1 LRKIW
6 ILVISAVV
14 VFSSCLGIT
23 PQNGTVSG
31 IVTDIAGNPLI
42 GATVMIQ
49 STSYGAMTDRE
60 GSFVISD
67 IPIGYYTIVA
77 QMVGMSAETRELDL
91 SSFVNPYLSFSLE
104 PAGYSSGPP
113 RIKIEI

>member
-1 LRKIW
+1 MRKYW
-6 ILVISAVV
+6 IFNICFVTLC
-14 VFSSCLGIT
+14 SSCLGIT
-23 PQNGTVSG
+23 STLRTVSG
-31 IVTDIAGNPLI
+31 VVTDSSGNPLI
-42 GATVMIQ
+42 GATVMLSGTQ
-49 STSYGAMTDRE
+49 MGAMTDRE
-60 GSFVISD
+60 GAFVISD

-77 QMVGMSAETRELDL
+77 QMVGMSTETRELDL